1 MTNSRHSHEV
11 ERMDTEDSISPSH
24 KRSATSDPNHRKNK
38 GTKTMHGYK
47 PRAYHYWYGFPV
59 MDAIAA
65 AGGPETS
72 KLLIPELVELG
83 WLENE
88 AQDYYNGK
96 TTFPRVTQY
105 FWPHTRRDKRPGYWY
120 HFTQIPSKVE
130 VDPKIGFALV
140 YNLLFHF
147 EKPSSNYSNSDII
160 SLTLSRLKSMNI
172 ELGDIVEPIAP
183 FCRARGNKAWN
194 GMIRIHLKN
203 PS

>member
-1 MTNSRHSHEV
+1 
-11 ERMDTEDSISPSH
+11 
-24 KRSATSDPNHRKNK
+24 
-38 GTKTMHGYK
+38 MHGYK